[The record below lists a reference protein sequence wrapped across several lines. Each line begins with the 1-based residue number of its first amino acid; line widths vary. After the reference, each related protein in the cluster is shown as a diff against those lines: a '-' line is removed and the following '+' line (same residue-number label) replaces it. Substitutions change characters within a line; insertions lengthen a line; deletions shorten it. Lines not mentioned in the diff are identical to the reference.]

1 MSTFCFS
8 RLAKWPMSLNL
19 FCSNNVTFNECFPHL
34 IFLQHQ
40 MSFSFAEKDMMPIK
54 LYEKRFFKAQ
64 DVFSIKKKLRYDQI
78 MFHHFVYENSPVYG
92 SIGRLFIPQFCWWC
106 HQQNIVFATGMS
118 RVTCFRWLAS
128 SVFYRAFTLFCSLFY
143 KFAQNFCDSE
153 KWQIISILWFWKVY
167 RPLNLSTNSSVSS
180 RQAWLRAA
188 CQCQLAQQSL
198 QPHYHACTTET

>member
-54 LYEKRFFKAQ
+54 RYKKIFLQGSGCIFYEK
-64 DVFSIKKKLRYDQI
+64 IPLNYDQI

-106 HQQNIVFATGMS
+106 HHQNIVFATGMS

-128 SVFYRAFTLFCSLFY
+128 SVFYRAFTLFCSLFS
-143 KFAQNFCDSE
+143 K
-153 KWQIISILWFWKVY
+153 
-167 RPLNLSTNSSVSS
+167 
-180 RQAWLRAA
+180 
-188 CQCQLAQQSL
+188 LAQTFWDYFHFLILVSMD
-198 QPHYHACTTET
+198 C

>member
-1 MSTFCFS
+1 
-8 RLAKWPMSLNL
+8 
-19 FCSNNVTFNECFPHL
+19 
-34 IFLQHQ
+34 
-40 MSFSFAEKDMMPIK
+40 
-54 LYEKRFFKAQ
+54 
-64 DVFSIKKKLRYDQI
+64 

-143 KFAQNFCDSE
+143 KFAQKFCDSE

-167 RPLNLSTNSSVSS
+167 RPLKLSKNSSVSS

-188 CQCQLAQQSL
+188 CQCTVVKHSTRKGEINYFVPYEGLNWF
-198 QPHYHACTTET
+198 